1 MSKKKNKEKESKE
14 KKVQDFDYITLEM
27 EKLHP
32 VNGDI
37 FILNIDTD
45 DPDILYSE
53 DILESVDKLAST
65 LEELVGF
72 KLPILVFGQE
82 IDLTLL
88 TRNEISSLID
98 KLQKFLDSY
107 EKDAQSENTQHL
119 TDKFN

>member
-107 EKDAQSENTQHL
+107 EKDAQSEDTQHL